1 MLGAMSPTL
10 RVALSGASFSAWM
23 VLLLS
28 GHRFGGA
35 IAVFGL
41 AALLLFP
48 WRAARA
54 KGSASASADSSA
66 NEEPPH

>member
-1 MLGAMSPTL
+1 MFTAMSPSL

-35 IAVFGL
+35 IAVLGI
-41 AALLLFP
+41 AALALFP

-54 KGSASASADSSA
+54 RGSDTARGED
-66 NEEPPH
+66 EPRR